1 MTTTTPPQQRLE
13 ADVKEAMKG
22 GDKERLSTLRMLLA
36 AVKNER
42 IARGSEVDEAAFAS
56 ITRKAIKQREEAT
69 EQYRKGNRP
78 ELAEKEERE
87 GKLLAAYLPAQIGEE
102 KIRAAI
108 EALVA
113 ERGLAGNAAMGQ
125 IMKEMIA
132 RFGAAADGARIS
144 RRARGVLS
152 PKPTGT

>member
-13 ADVKEAMKG
+13 TDVKEAMKG

-56 ITRKAIKQREEAT
+56 ITRKAIKQREEAA
-69 EQYRKGNRP
+69 EQYRKGARP

-87 GKLLAAYLPAQIGEE
+87 GKLLAAYLPAQIGAEQ
-102 KIRAAI
+102 IRSAI

-132 RFGAAADGARIS
+132 RFGAAADGAVIS
-144 RRARGVLS
+144 RLAREVLS